1 MAWTENIGSHYPTN
15 PGWTDGAKVKF
26 LHGSQSN
33 LNSYIESGA
42 TNYGQAEEGA
52 FYLTTDTHRLY
63 VGRKIDSTHVV
74 PMPVNE
80 GVTKVD
86 LAQYD
91 ATQPTKT
98 YLPDT
103 ANVGDF
109 YYIEEGNILAVCS
122 AVTTQN
128 SQRKC
133 SWLQLNNDTSLSAAS
148 FDVDTETVSN
158 ATNVIITS
166 AVTDTGNHSVSDLFK
181 LREGANIS
189 LSVSGTGTT
198 NDKYVVT
205 IAAVDTQYDLAAA
218 ADTTNNGANIT
229 LTSNDSTPVV
239 DTVALR
245 GYKNGSEVI
254 DKVTVSSNN
263 VTIESEVPT
272 SFTASTTSGQDG
284 WDLTLKR
291 GLLSSDRNTDTVVG
305 TTQTIDPIIS
315 YGVASGT
322 GINVSHTAQSVH
334 FVNGTAT
341 MSDIYTADQTDDRI
355 NYEIANALQSNNA
368 MHFMGVVTTAS
379 DLSSTAHDWHVGD
392 VYRVVSNQAISSDKI
407 AKEYN
412 GTQLQYVKVNN
423 GTPYV
428 ENGDLLIVVGTE
440 GSDGTIPV
448 TSNPQS
454 PQFIPIPSGDEK
466 TYSLDLTSGNAASS
480 YNDTTGSAAFLIKEG
495 SSAFLDFTL
504 TGDSTQK
511 KILVSGVAN
520 SGSKSV
526 TATLQHAK
534 VSVTNGTAVAESL
547 PAASTFTSSVHSRSK
562 QFSYTAY
569 TFDDTGHVATA
580 TVHNVTME
588 DTHNYVTEVNS
599 AFAIDGTTGNA
610 QLTVEVVDADGNSAD
625 NTINYASDTITFSTT
640 DTSSTTS
647 GTVNMEIM
655 WGSF

>member
-1 MAWTENIGSHYPTN
+1 MAWTENIGSHYPSTWTN
-15 PGWTDGAKVKF
+15 DSKVKF
-26 LHGSQSN
+26 LHGTQAN
-33 LNSYIESGA
+33 LNSYIEVGA
-42 TNYGQAEEGA
+42 AHYGQAEEGA

-63 VGRKIDSTHVV
+63 VGRLMAANTVV

-86 LAQYD
+86 LAEQD
-91 ATQPTKT
+91 PAQPSKT
-98 YLPDT
+98 FLPNT

-122 AVTTQN
+122 SVATRN
-128 SQRKC
+128 GERKC
-133 SWLQLNNDTSLSAAS
+133 SWLQLNNDTSLSATT

-166 AVTDTGNHSVSDLFK
+166 SVTDTGNHSVSDMFK

-189 LSVSGTGTT
+189 LSVTGSGTT
-198 NDKYVVT
+198 NDKFVVT
-205 IAAVDTQYDLAAA
+205 IDAVDTQYDLAAT
-218 ADTTNNGANIT
+218 ADTANNGADIT
-229 LTSNDSTPVV
+229 LTSNDATPVV

-245 GYKNGSEVI
+245 GYKAGTEIV
-254 DKVTVSSNN
+254 DKVTVSSNDI
-263 VTIESEVPT
+263 TIESEVPT
-272 SFTASTTSGQDG
+272 SFTATTAAGQDG

-291 GLLSSDRNTDTVVG
+291 GLLSSNDRNTDITVG
-305 TTQTIDPIIS
+305 STQTIDPVIR
-315 YGVASGT
+315 YGVTSGT
-322 GINVSHTAQSVH
+322 GIDAAHTYNSVH
-334 FVNGTAT
+334 FINGTAT
-341 MSDIYTADQTDDRI
+341 MSDIYTAAQTDDRI

-368 MHFMGVVTTAS
+368 MHFMGVVTQAS
-379 DLSSTAHDWHVGD
+379 DLSASTHDFHLGD
-392 VYRVVSNQAISSDKI
+392 VYRVVTNTIISSNAI
-407 AKEYN
+407 ATEYN
-412 GTQLQYVKVNN
+412 STPLRYVKADPQSSI
-423 GTPYV
+423 PYV
-428 ENGDLLIVVGTE
+428 ENGDLLIAVGTE
-440 GSDGTIPV
+440 DATGVI
-448 TSNPQS
+448 TSATL
-454 PQFIPIPSGDEK
+454 QFIPIPSGDEK

-480 YNDTTGSAAFLIKEG
+480 YNDTTGSAAFMIKEG
-495 SSAFLDFTL
+495 SSAFLDFSL

-534 VSVTNGTAVAESL
+534 VSVTNGTAVAETL

-569 TFDDTGHVATA
+569 TFDDTGHVESA

-588 DTHNYVTEVNS
+588 DSHNYVTEVNS
-599 AFAIDGTTGNA
+599 AFNINSTSGNA
-610 QLTVEVVDADGNSAD
+610 ELTLEVVDADGNSAD
-625 NTINYASDTITFSTT
+625 NTISYASDTITFSSS
-640 DTSSTTS
+640 DTSATTA